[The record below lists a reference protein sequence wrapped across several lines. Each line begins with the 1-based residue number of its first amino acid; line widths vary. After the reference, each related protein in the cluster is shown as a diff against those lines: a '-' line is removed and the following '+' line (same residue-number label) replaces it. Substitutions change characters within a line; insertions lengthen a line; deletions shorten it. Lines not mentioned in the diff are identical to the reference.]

1 MLYDVNVTRISTA
14 TKTIR
19 VEADSREEAEER
31 AVEQSHDEEFT
42 NCVVEYDFECG
53 TRHGSASRTGGR
65 TGHAEPLRAG
75 HRVE

>member
-31 AVEQSHDEEFT
+31 AVEQAHDDDFT
-42 NCVVEYDFECG
+42 GCVTEYDFEV
-53 TRHGSASRTGGR
+53 GGAMEVV
-65 TGHAEPLRAG
+65 G
-75 HRVE
+75 